1 MTFPKNQQTRQRGK
15 TLGEEGADEPFGFE
29 PKPMLDEH
37 HERNLLGGDGLRGS
51 DKSQGEL
58 RDMDTRGQPADR
70 GRKVDRSPHRDA
82 QHGADLR
89 GQPSTVQ
96 KQEALPEGL
105 RRVNAKGHTTRTW
118 GGLRT
123 GCNSPTNWKADERKE
138 SPREAAGFFRPGLF
152 ADVSHQAAA

>member
-15 TLGEEGADEPFGFE
+15 TLGEAGADEPFGFE

-58 RDMDTRGQPADR
+58 RDGDATLVQPVAD
-70 GRKVDRSPHRDA
+70 GGSEGDRSPHQDA
-82 QHGADLR
+82 QHGADVR

-105 RRVNAKGHTTRTW
+105 RR
-118 GGLRT
+118 
-123 GCNSPTNWKADERKE
+123 ERKGAYDKNVGRAE
-138 SPREAAGFFRPGLF
+138 DGMQF
-152 ADVSHQAAA
+152 ANKLENR